1 MKKHTKIF
9 LIGLAFVFLFL
20 TSVSFPV
27 LGTISQQ
34 PQKEE
39 LSFELLVLNW
49 DTISVDAG
57 IGIKDACAEIGVEII
72 VTQLDDSV
80 FYPQIYEKGRL
91 DGPAG
96 AVVND
101 YRDYEMYEMAGG
113 YSPIPNHVYFR
124 GHSSQDYPW
133 GDNLAFMFNDT
144 LDAALED
151 SQSATNPLELKSALF
166 EAQVL
171 MADLLPY
178 IPLFLTNDAHFIRQ
192 EWVGYS
198 PMPGGIFTGFNP
210 WTIMNMS
217 GDTKF
222 VMAYPSDVTHLNP
235 FLYTDARSGFAANLH
250 YDTLIAY
257 NESLQKVPWLA
268 ESWSQSA
275 DGLFLNFTL
284 RTGVTWHDG
293 ETLNP
298 DDVKFTL
305 DYTLANGSLTP
316 SYSSVEKIDTIK
328 IDGQT
333 IMINLTEPYAWA
345 IDDIGSV
352 NILPEH
358 IWSGANI
365 TDDRW
370 QDPTDSDAHIG
381 SGPFVYMSGLRGS
394 SGFHIFDQY
403 DSYWYTGGA
412 AMPQYSSANPLAA
425 GTYPKIE
432 NFTIEVEG
440 TEMNRILGMDNGI
453 YDSERYETMSTD
465 LIDAVGPGNTYP
477 NIKCVNEAVSQWDY
491 YMQLNFAVKPLDDP
505 IVRKAIAYAIDPQA
519 IASFA
524 FGEYATVTDSVIPS
538 VFFAGYNNPN
548 IEHYDL
554 DVAKA
559 KQMLEDAG
567 YIDTDGDG
575 VREVPGYYKVTTT
588 VPTTD
593 DSTTDDGTTDDG
605 TTDTTTEDD
614 GTSGFEIATFLVA
627 IFISIPIIRRKRN

>member
-1 MKKHTKIF
+1 MKKNFKIF
-9 LIGLAFVFLFL
+9 LTGLAFVLL
-20 TSVSFPV
+20 CVTSLSSPAFAAVSA
-27 LGTISQQ
+27 Q

-39 LSFELLVLNW
+39 LSFDLLVLDW

-57 IGIKDACAEIGVEII
+57 LGIKDALAEIGVEVNVI
-72 VTQLDDSV
+72 QLSDAV

-144 LDAALED
+144 LDDALEISQNASNPIELKAALFD
-151 SQSATNPLELKSALF
+151 VQDLY
-166 EAQVL
+166 
-171 MADLLPY
+171 ADLLPY
-178 IPLFLTNDAHFIRQ
+178 IPLFLTNDAHFVAT
-192 EWVGYS
+192 EWEGFA

-210 WTIMNMS
+210 WTIMNMT

-222 VMAYPSDVTHLNP
+222 IMAYPSDVTHLNP

-275 DGLFLNFTL
+275 DGLKLNLTL

-293 ETLNP
+293 ENLEP

-305 DYTLANGSLTP
+305 DFAVANGTATP
-316 SYSSVEKIDTIK
+316 AYSSVEKIDTVA

-333 IMINLTEPYAWA
+333 IMITLTEPYSWA
-345 IDDIGSV
+345 VDDIGQV
-352 NILPEH
+352 NILPQH
-358 IWSGANI
+358 IWVGANI

-370 QDPTDSDAHIG
+370 QDPSDWDAHVG
-381 SGPFVYMSGLRGS
+381 SGPFVYMDGARGASGY
-394 SGFHIFDQY
+394 HIFDKN
-403 DSYWYTGGA
+403 DNYWYAGGVS
-412 AMPQYSSANPLAA
+412 MPQFSTVNTYPT
-425 GTYPKIE
+425 GDYPKIE
-432 NFTIEVEG
+432 NFTIEIEG
-440 TEMNRILGMDNGI
+440 TEMNRILGMNTGI

-465 LIDAVGPGNTYP
+465 LIDAVGPGKTYE
-477 NIKCVNEAVSQWDY
+477 NIKCVNLAVSQWDY
-491 YMQLNFAVKPLDDP
+491 YLQFNFAVKPLDDP
-505 IVRKAIAYAIDPQA
+505 IVRQAIAYAIDPDA
-519 IASFA
+519 IAQFA
-524 FGEYATVTDSVIPS
+524 FGDYATVTDSVIPS
-538 VFFAGYNNPN
+538 VFFAEFNNPN

-554 DVAKA
+554 DVVKA
-559 KQMLEDAG
+559 RKMLEDAG
-567 YIDTDGDG
+567 YIDTDADG
-575 VREVPGYYKVTTT
+575 VREVPGYYISTTT
-588 VPTTD
+588 VPVTT
-593 DSTTDDGTTDDG
+593 
-605 TTDTTTEDD
+605 TTTEETETTTTA
-614 GTSGFEIATFLVA
+614 GTPGFEIIAMFIAML
-627 IFISIPIIRRKRN
+627 ISIPLMRRKHK

>member
-1 MKKHTKIF
+1 MKKNTTF
-9 LIGLAFVFLFL
+9 SLIGLAFVILFL
-20 TSVSFPV
+20 TSLSSPV
-27 LGTISQQ
+27 MGSVSQQ

-39 LSFELLVLNW
+39 LSFELLVLDW

-57 IGIKDACAEIGVEII
+57 LGIKEACAEIGVNVI

-80 FYPQIYEKGRL
+80 FYPQIYEGGRL
-91 DGPAG
+91 NESAG

-133 GDNLAFMFNDT
+133 GDNLAFMYNDT
-144 LDAALED
+144 LDAALEA
-151 SQSATNPLELKSALF
+151 SQSATNPIELKAALF

-178 IPLFLTNDAHFIRQ
+178 IPLFLTNDAHFITQ

-217 GDTKF
+217 GATEF

-250 YDTLIAY
+250 YDNLIAY

-275 DGLFLNFTL
+275 DGMHLNFTL

-293 ETLNP
+293 EDLNP

-305 DYTLANGSLTP
+305 DFTVANGTLTP
-316 SYSSVEKIDTIK
+316 SYSSVEKIDTVA

-333 IMINLTEPYAWA
+333 IMINLTEPYAFA
-345 IDDIGSV
+345 VDDIGSIS
-352 NILPEH
+352 ILPEH
-358 IWSGANI
+358 IWAGANI
-365 TDDRW
+365 TDARW
-370 QDPTDSDAHIG
+370 QDPSDWAAHVG
-381 SGPFVYMSGLRGS
+381 TGPFVYMSGLRGS

-403 DSYWYTGGA
+403 DDYWYTGGA
-412 AMPQYSSANPLAA
+412 GMPQYSSSNPIAA
-425 GTYPKIE
+425 GVYPKIE
-432 NFTIEVEG
+432 NFTIQVEG
-440 TEMNRILGMDNGI
+440 TEMNRILGMQSGL
-453 YDSERYETMSTD
+453 YDSERYETMSTE
-465 LIDAVGPGNTYP
+465 LIDAVGPGNDYP

-491 YMQLNFAVKPLDDP
+491 YLQFNFAVKPLDDP

-519 IASFA
+519 IAQFA
-524 FGEYATVTDSVIPS
+524 FGDYATVTDSVIPS

-559 KQMLEDAG
+559 KLMLENAG
-567 YIDTDGDG
+567 YIDNNGDG
-575 VREVPGYYKVTTT
+575 IREVPGYYKTTTTTT
-588 VPTTD
+588 VPDTT
-593 DSTTDDGTTDDG
+593 
-605 TTDTTTEDD
+605 TTTEDD
-614 GTSGFEIATFLVA
+614 GAPGFEIATFLLA
-627 IFISIPIIRRKRN
+627 IFISIPIIRRKRK